1 MAAAQGRLADTI
13 DVFYG
18 SADRGSDGA
27 IAANAYKRSV
37 DELEAS
43 VGRELVSRYEPH
55 ATALTDCVTG
65 CPLQND
71 DTGARGEDVRLL
83 PDYKRQHF

>member
-37 DELEAS
+37 DELEGS
-43 VGRELVSRYEPH
+43 VSRELVSRKSSLV
-55 ATALTDCVTG
+55 TALSDLATG
-65 CPLQND
+65 LSLQNNNS
-71 DTGARGEDVRLL
+71 GARG
-83 PDYKRQHF
+83 

>member
-37 DELEAS
+37 DELEGS
-43 VGRELVSRYEPH
+43 VSRELVSRKSPLV
-55 ATALTDCVTG
+55 TALSDLATG
-65 CPLQND
+65 LSLQNND
-71 DTGARGEDVRLL
+71 SGARG
-83 PDYKRQHF
+83 